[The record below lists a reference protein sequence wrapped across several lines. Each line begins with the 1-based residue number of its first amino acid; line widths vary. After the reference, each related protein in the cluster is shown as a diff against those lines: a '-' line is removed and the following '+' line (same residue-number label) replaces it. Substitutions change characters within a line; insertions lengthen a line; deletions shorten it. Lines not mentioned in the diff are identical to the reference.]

1 MHTIRDAE
9 NKLNPV
15 PEEAIMVLSESK
27 KHMSLY

>member
-1 MHTIRDAE
+1 MHTIRDTE

-15 PEEAIMVLSESK
+15 PEETIMVPSESK